1 MKFGD
6 RDEIEL
12 RGGHGSRRRR
22 RREEELV
29 MTKEEGDGGGT
40 KMEVG
45 FKMVACRAAGFVPS
59 VAGGTITS
67 ADGRNPFDSIHR
79 RTNPTCG
86 LDRVPISRVE
96 QKEIF
101 VVF

>member
-1 MKFGD
+1 LTIVTRLSFGAGTAA
-6 RDEIEL
+6 EE
-12 RGGHGSRRRR
+12 GEEG
-22 RREEELV
+22 EELV
-29 MTKEEGDGGGT
+29 MAKEEGDGGGT

-45 FKMVACRAAGFVPS
+45 FKMVACRATGFVPA

-86 LDRVPISRVE
+86 LDRVPISTRVA
-96 QKEIF
+96 
-101 VVF
+101 